1 MGQYLRAVWKGGINI
16 FNVWLGF
23 DLYLLFHSGD
33 GKPFGW
39 FFFPRPSRIL
49 VKQFGDEKGF
59 LIFGHTRLYF
69 SISEVPGLL
78 AIWSLRFV
86 CSIGCMLPFWLALTF
101 QDRGK
106 LRRQGDIL
114 NSWPIYW
121 RVSNIHICFG
131 SLVILFVTKPRM
143 AISHDSPFS
152 THSVAPVPRA
162 DSQQLT
168 SSSWVCASSWT
179 ASQIIRSGNRSGTT
193 AVPHPGSI
201 PVWRILSLPLIHT
214 LLYDIIRIY

>member
-1 MGQYLRAVWKGGINI
+1 MKGTPPPR
-16 FNVWLGF
+16 FN
-23 DLYLLFHSGD
+23 
-33 GKPFGW
+33 
-39 FFFPRPSRIL
+39 L
-49 VKQFGDEKGF
+49 VKQPFG
-59 LIFGHTRLYF
+59 IFPVILMWPPDWNLPKVLPAASNLKSALCVLNWLHAA
-69 SISEVPGLL
+69 IL
-78 AIWSLRFV
+78 AGPQVAR
-86 CSIGCMLPFWLALTF
+86 
-101 QDRGK
+101 QGK

-131 SLVILFVTKPRM
+131 SLVILFVAKPRM

-152 THSVAPVPRA
+152 NHSVAPVSRA

-201 PVWRILSLPLIHT
+201 PV
-214 LLYDIIRIY
+214 